1 MKVKITSDPSHI
13 YVWLPDISDE
23 LLGIIPYARL
33 TDGMLEFCHGERG
46 YTFMHSADA
55 WKAYKAEHPDIVEVM
70 YGVYRKWTHLDFT
83 TKTLDEAERVVAAVV
98 MPLRLF

>member
-1 MKVKITSDPSHI
+1 MKVTIESDLSHI
-13 YVWLPDISDE
+13 YVWLPDISAE
-23 LLGIIPYARL
+23 ILGYIPYARL
-33 TDGMLEFCHGERG
+33 TDGMLEFCHGEWG

-70 YGVYRKWTHLDFT
+70 IGVSRKWKRLDFT
-83 TKTLDEAERVVAAVV
+83 AKTLDEAERVVAAVV